1 VPDTSEK
8 QKRKAKKV
16 KQQIQWE
23 LRSKAKNS
31 EEAKGS
37 NCAPGLTKWL
47 LPTIRL
53 VSVEEYSDG
62 SIHHSG
68 SVAIGSF
75 RSWNDPQYT
84 EWRYGLPGSKS
95 LECLQPKHG
104 KAKRSRADPSAS
116 AGH

>member
-37 NCAPGLTKWL
+37 NCAPGLTEWL
-47 LPTIRL
+47 LPTIVL

-62 SIHHSG
+62 SIHHSASG
-68 SVAIGSF
+68 KMPYRHSV
-75 RSWNDPQYT
+75 Y
-84 EWRYGLPGSKS
+84 
-95 LECLQPKHG
+95 
-104 KAKRSRADPSAS
+104 
-116 AGH
+116 